1 MEERSWMEHVGR
13 AAESLLDTAYAL
25 LSALPCGTGAAHV
38 ELNGRTYE
46 VVKLL
51 GEGGFSLVYLVR
63 DPASGQQFALKK
75 IRCQYGEASVRDALA
90 EVDAMNRF
98 RGPNVIRACDTAVVR
113 DDARASVLGNV
124 PTHDEESGQGRVVY
138 ILLPYY
144 ANGNLQD
151 AINAHDIHAT
161 HFDERTLLHL
171 FLGACRG
178 VQTMHHYVP
187 PRTGDERTATATA
200 PQGESAAL
208 LFDAE
213 SDAAYPPA
221 PPMRVANAQEA
232 VDAAARE
239 ANIMIADDRRTAV
252 LMDFGS
258 TLKARIPIQSRKEAV
273 AHQDLAAER
282 SSMPYRAPELFDVKT
297 DVVLDEKVDIW
308 ALGCTLYA
316 MAYLH
321 SPFETASTTE
331 QGGSLALALLGR
343 SARRDPVVLADE
355 SGKAPL
361 D

>member
-1 MEERSWMEHVGR
+1 MEHVGR

-25 LSALPCGTGAAHV
+25 LSALPCGAGGTHID
-38 ELNGRTYE
+38 LNGRTYE

-63 DPASGQQFALKK
+63 DPASGQQYALKK

-151 AINAHDIHAT
+151 AINAHVIHAT

-187 PRTGDERTATATA
+187 PHTGGERAETAATP
-200 PQGESAAL
+200 PQGSPASPGAWPCWSAGR
-208 LFDAE
+208 
-213 SDAAYPPA
+213 AACGSAGSMSAWYLPS
-221 PPMRVANAQEA
+221 
-232 VDAAARE
+232 
-239 ANIMIADDRRTAV
+239 RT
-252 LMDFGS
+252 LSF
-258 TLKARIPIQSRKEAV
+258 
-273 AHQDLAAER
+273 
-282 SSMPYRAPELFDVKT
+282 
-297 DVVLDEKVDIW
+297 
-308 ALGCTLYA
+308 LG
-316 MAYLH
+316 
-321 SPFETASTTE
+321 
-331 QGGSLALALLGR
+331 
-343 SARRDPVVLADE
+343 
-355 SGKAPL
+355 
-361 D
+361 

>member
-25 LSALPCGTGAAHV
+25 LSALPCGAGGTHV

-63 DPASGQQFALKK
+63 DPASGQQYALKK

-151 AINAHDIHAT
+151 AINAHVIHAT

-187 PRTGDERTATATA
+187 SHTGGERAATAA

-221 PPMRVANAQEA
+221 PPMRAPDAPDA

-239 ANIMIADDRRTAV
+239 AYAHRDIKPAYVALLTQQHYDCRRPAHRGADGLWQHAQGQNTH
-252 LMDFGS
+252 
-258 TLKARIPIQSRKEAV
+258 PV
-273 AHQDLAAER
+273 A
-282 SSMPYRAPELFDVKT
+282 
-297 DVVLDEKVDIW
+297 
-308 ALGCTLYA
+308 
-316 MAYLH
+316 
-321 SPFETASTTE
+321 
-331 QGGSLALALLGR
+331 QGGRCAPGLGR
-343 SARRDPVVLADE
+343 GAFKHALPC
-355 SGKAPL
+355 P
-361 D
+361 